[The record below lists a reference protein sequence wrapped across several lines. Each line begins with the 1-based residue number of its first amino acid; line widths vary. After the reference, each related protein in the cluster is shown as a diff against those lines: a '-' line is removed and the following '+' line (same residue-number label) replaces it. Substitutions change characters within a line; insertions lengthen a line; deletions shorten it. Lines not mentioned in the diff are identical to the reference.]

1 MGQSLERP
9 PPIRLPVTPSCS
21 PREAK
26 PFTRLLLM
34 LAFRRVPREGFWGA
48 RASRANFGASPK
60 CFSIQLKE
68 VVGEAPTT
76 AREAACAPLTQI
88 EVRAGLALQAK
99 LRVLPGTP

>member
-1 MGQSLERP
+1 MFFCRMHTLP
-9 PPIRLPVTPSCS
+9 P
-21 PREAK
+21 AH
-26 PFTRLLLM
+26 
-34 LAFRRVPREGFWGA
+34 ARVSARAARTILGSA